1 MSTLS
6 PFIYKFRPKF
16 RKVLRGAGELV
27 NPLDKFKPSFNLLS
41 SNYNFI
47 NFFPVFNPSFR
58 MQNILNEYLDN
69 LVFLV
74 NFFTQSHR
82 PISLKVT
89 SLEYVFSYLCNIC
102 VIYVDKATFMSSI
115 NKKQVISYADLF
127 FVVEGLMFITS
138 NELLFHK
145 ERVIA
150 EYIAFKR
157 FYSLLI
163 SEQGNMK

>member
-6 PFIYKFRPKF
+6 PFIYKFRPIF

-27 NPLDKFKPSFNLLS
+27 NPLDKFKPSFNLLA
-41 SNYNFI
+41 SNYNVI
-47 NFFPVFNPSFR
+47 NFFPVFSPSFR
-58 MQNILNEYLDN
+58 MQSILNEYLSN

-74 NFFTQSHR
+74 NFFTRSHR
-82 PISLKVT
+82 PVNLKVT
-89 SLEYVFSYLCNIC
+89 SLEYVFSYLCNIS
-102 VIYVDKATFMSSI
+102 VIYVDKAIFMNSI
-115 NKKQVISYADLF
+115 NKELVISYADLF
-127 FVVEGLMFITS
+127 FVAKELMFTTP

-150 EYIAFKR
+150 EYVAFKR